1 MTAHMD
7 FTHRVLSLLALI
19 RTCKVKIQPRLSV
32 FNEQR
37 NTSFTV
43 EICLVSLFF
52 FLICG
57 WTFGKSNSNK
67 SFHICWISETK
78 RLVSNLRLWSPIL
91 SPQIRQSEAKCW
103 KWISINTLKDWYLD
117 RKKGKG
123 SYYSIMGE
131 KSNNNG
137 SAISARNPGVEHVFW
152 TSQLKDCL
160 PKL

>member
-7 FTHRVLSLLALI
+7 FTHPVLSLLAFE
-19 RTCKVKIQPRLSV
+19 PARLKYSQDYQCSMSREIHHLQLK
-32 FNEQR
+32 FA
-37 NTSFTV
+37 SFL
-43 EICLVSLFF
+43 CFFF
-52 FLICG
+52 FLISG

-67 SFHICWISETK
+67 SFHICWISETR

-123 SYYSIMGE
+123 SYYSIMVE

-152 TSQLKDCL
+152 TSELKDCL
-160 PKL
+160 PKF

>member
-7 FTHRVLSLLALI
+7 FTHPVLSLLAFVPARLN
-19 RTCKVKIQPRLSV
+19 TAKIISV
-32 FNEQR
+32 QWAEKYIIYSWNLPLF
-37 NTSFTV
+37 
-43 EICLVSLFF
+43 LFF
-52 FLICG
+52 VLICG
-57 WTFGKSNSNK
+57 WTYGESNSNK
-67 SFHICWISETK
+67 SFQICWISETK

-103 KWISINTLKDWYLD
+103 KWISINTWKDWYLD

-123 SYYSIMGE
+123 SYYWIMGE

-152 TSQLKDCL
+152 TSELKYCL
-160 PKL
+160 PKF

>member
-7 FTHRVLSLLALI
+7 FTHPVLSLLAL
-19 RTCKVKIQPRLSV
+19 VPARLSV

-43 EICLVSLFF
+43 EICLFSLFFF

-67 SFHICWISETK
+67 SFQICWISETK
-78 RLVSNLRLWSPIL
+78 RLVSYLRLWSPIL

-103 KWISINTLKDWYLD
+103 KWISINTWKDWYLD

-152 TSQLKDCL
+152 TSELKDCL
-160 PKL
+160 PRF